1 MSVSQTCCTHTHKWA
16 DSRATQY
23 PEQTCHPLSQKLWL
37 RSINSKHRTVQ
48 YINETVQTSH
58 GQGRYFT
65 HTQTPTVSQL
75 DSVGIV
81 CNHYHPQNAVH
92 CQHTENFPWVKLQC
106 VLAGHW
112 CCPKLHIQYVCTII
126 NIIPNIKTLNAYEFS
141 SKVQKLYNVCI
152 YKSSLDTSDLKL
164 N

>member
-58 GQGRYFT
+58 DQGRYFT

-81 CNHYHPQNAVH
+81 CNLSSSECSTLPTYR
-92 CQHTENFPWVKLQC
+92 K
-106 VLAGHW
+106 
-112 CCPKLHIQYVCTII
+112 CPMSQTAMCFGWTLILSKASYTICMHNYKHNPKYKNIECIWIQFQSAKII
-126 NIIPNIKTLNAYEFS
+126 
-141 SKVQKLYNVCI
+141 
-152 YKSSLDTSDLKL
+152 
-164 N
+164 